1 MVGARSRSTI
11 VHVGRHPPLI
21 ETALFRAAQEAISN
35 IAKHANA
42 EQVLIQCVLGHD
54 LLTIEIEDD
63 GIGFEPGA
71 VTRPKDEGHGW
82 GLLGI
87 SERVEALG
95 GRVEIDTAPGRG
107 ARLVIT
113 VPVPPEDGSG

>member
-1 MVGARSRSTI
+1 MV
-11 VHVGRHPPLI
+11 VHCEFSEVDRRLTPLM

-35 IAKHANA
+35 IGKHANA
-42 EQVLIQCVLGHD
+42 EQALIQCGIQSDV
-54 LLTIEIEDD
+54 LTIEIEDD
-63 GIGFEPGA
+63 GVGFESSA

-87 SERVEALG
+87 TERVEALG
-95 GRVEIDTAPGRG
+95 GTVAIDAAPGQG

-113 VPVPPEDGSG
+113 VPVPPEGAHA